1 MNICLNGILQEG
13 FLFDGNVKI
22 INASLKFLIK
32 VATQKTKFNL
42 YKNQFY
48 IVDLKR
54 FSNQRSD
61 SASKLSFLNSFLP
74 FLTLF
79 VYIKHLF
86 ILSIS
91 HLSRIWE

>member
-13 FLFDGNVKI
+13 FLLDGNVKI

-54 FSNQRSD
+54 FSNQSSD
-61 SASKLSFLNSFLP
+61 SALKLSFLNSFLP

-79 VYIKHLF
+79 VYIKYLF
-86 ILSIS
+86 ILSVS